1 MGERVTIHEVGPRDG
16 LQNQPK
22 VLTPAERLAIIG
34 ALRKA
39 GLDHIQVAAFV
50 SPKAVPAMAG
60 AGEIMAGL
68 ADRDGHHSV
77 LVPNMKGY
85 ELALAAGAREIEMVI
100 YGTDGMAEANARMT
114 RDDAEAAASA
124 ILDRA
129 AGDDVDIIATISVS
143 FECPFEGTVDPGYIK
158 ALAGRMLERGA
169 RHVVIADTIGGADPG
184 RVARMARD
192 LVSEHG
198 ADRLGFHFHDTR
210 GLGVANVYAAL
221 DAGVRRFDSSI
232 AGVGGCPFAPGATG
246 NVATE
251 DVVMLVEQM
260 GFETG
265 VDMRGLL
272 KAASL
277 VRELT
282 GRDTGARARAWLER
296 RWGGTP
302 DGQD

>member
-143 FECPFEGTVDPGYIK
+143 FECPFE
-158 ALAGRMLERGA
+158 
-169 RHVVIADTIGGADPG
+169 
-184 RVARMARD
+184 
-192 LVSEHG
+192 
-198 ADRLGFHFHDTR
+198 
-210 GLGVANVYAAL
+210 
-221 DAGVRRFDSSI
+221 
-232 AGVGGCPFAPGATG
+232 
-246 NVATE
+246 
-251 DVVMLVEQM
+251 
-260 GFETG
+260 
-265 VDMRGLL
+265 
-272 KAASL
+272 
-277 VRELT
+277 
-282 GRDTGARARAWLER
+282 
-296 RWGGTP
+296 
-302 DGQD
+302 